1 MTTITNNLT
10 ATRKCNASVIDRMF
24 ENAFFAYRRSEVS
37 NSLQADAQFGAIVEC
52 IAMLVKESKQAVRNA
67 VINAYEESVAAQKAE
82 EERKAEEQRKQAEAK
97 ADYPTDDRMFQLQTS
112 MTRYYDDTHMD
123 YGHDRTRNYKTIESA
138 IRSAKKE
145 LKRNDL
151 PKAVRSYHE
160 QYGPRQCDYHI
171 HSFAED
177 GHEFSYEEEHEF
189 WHIDGVRIVDRLTQ
203 KVLWES

>member
-10 ATRKCNASVIDRMF
+10 ATRKCNASVVNKMF

-37 NSLQADAQFGAIVEC
+37 NSLQADAQFEAIAEC

-97 ADYPTDDRMFQLQTS
+97 TDYPTDDRMFQLQGEY
-112 MTRYYDDTHMD
+112 TRYFDGLHSGFGDDK
-123 YGHDRTRNYKTIESA
+123 RRNFKTIESA
-138 IRSAKKE
+138 IRTAKKI

-151 PKAVRSYHE
+151 PKVVRSYEE
-160 QYGPRQCDYHI
+160 QYGPRPCDYRT
-171 HSFAED
+171 HSFGED
-177 GHEFSYEEEHEF
+177 GHEFTYGEEYAY
-189 WHIDGVRIVDRLTQ
+189 WHVDALRIVNRVTG